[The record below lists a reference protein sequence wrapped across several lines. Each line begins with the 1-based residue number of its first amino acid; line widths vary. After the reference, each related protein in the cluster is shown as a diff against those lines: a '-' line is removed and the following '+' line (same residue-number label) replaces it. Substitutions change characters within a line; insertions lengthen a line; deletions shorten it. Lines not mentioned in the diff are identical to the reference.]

1 MENIPLYNASIIT
14 TFIEYI
20 RKYYPDVDIDSI
32 IDYAEITR
40 YELEDQGCW
49 FNQHQVDRFY
59 EIVVQKT
66 GNPNIARDAG
76 RYTVI
81 SRPFGTLRQYALGFV
96 TPVSAYLLA
105 GKLYPTMSRAVTIK
119 TKKLSSNKVEIVS
132 LPKSGTEEKPY
143 QCENRMGAFEALS
156 KIFTKEYAKVDHPT
170 CIHKGGECCRYIITW
185 ERSPSLIWK
194 MVRNYTLLFSIL
206 VSLALFFIL
215 PIMYWAVLAI
225 TCSFLT
231 MALSLYSG
239 HLEKKDLANTIETQ
253 GDVAKTLLDEINIR
267 YNDSLLVHEIGQ
279 VTSTILDINELVNA
293 VANAMDKRLDF
304 DRGIIMLANREKTRL
319 LYTAGYGY
327 TKDQEEYLQQVE
339 FHLDKPDSKGPF
351 VLAFKEQKPFL
362 VNDIT
367 KIEENLSKRT
377 QELAGQ
383 MGDQSLICVP
393 IVYER
398 ESLGI
403 LGVDNIKTK
412 RSLTQSD
419 MNLLMGISSQIAI
432 GITNAISFKKLQE
445 SEEKYRDLVENA
457 NSIIL
462 RIDTQ
467 GNITFFN
474 EFAQISF
481 GYTEDEIL
489 GRNAVKP
496 IVSKTELS
504 QHNISMLMKDLA
516 AHPERYAIFESENT
530 RKDGEHI
537 WITWTTRPIFD
548 SNGQIAE
555 ILCIGNDITKLKESE
570 QEKTELEAQLQRAQ
584 KMEAIGRLA
593 GGVAHD
599 LNNILTGIVSYPDLL
614 LMQIPED
621 SRLKKPILAIQQSGE
636 KAAAIVQDLLTLAR
650 RGVTFTEVVNLDS
663 IISDYLRS
671 PEHEKLMEFFPNVE
685 FKATLETDLLNT
697 LGSPVHLSKTIMNLI
712 SNAAEAISPEGGKVS
727 ISTANRYVD
736 QPIKGYDH
744 IKEGDYIVL
753 SVTDTGKG
761 ISSDDLSKIFEPF
774 YTKKVMGRS
783 GTGLGLSVVWGT
795 VKDHKGYIDV
805 KSVEEKGTRFNLYF
819 PATRKEAS
827 KKKGPAS
834 IENYMGNEKIL
845 AVDDVKEQRDVV
857 FELLSSLGYSVTTI
871 SSGEE
876 AVEYMKNDSADL
888 VVLDMIMDTGID
900 GLETYKRIVELHPG
914 QKAIIVSGFSE
925 TDRVKKAQE
934 LGVGAYVK
942 KPYVLEKLGVAVRS
956 ELDR

>member
-1 MENIPLYNASIIT
+1 MEDAPLYSSRIIKAYV
-14 TFIEYI
+14 EYL
-20 RKYYPDVDIDSI
+20 KECYPEVDITPI
-32 IDYAEITR
+32 LDYADMTTYEI
-40 YELEDQGCW
+40 EDQAYW
-49 FNQHQVDRFY
+49 FTQRQVDRFY

-66 GNPNIARDAG
+66 GNINTARDAG
-76 RYTVI
+76 RYVI
-81 SRPFGTLRQYALGFV
+81 YSKAYQAINQYALGFI
-96 TPVSAYLLA
+96 TPANAYSLVQKLSANI
-105 GKLYPTMSRAVTIK
+105 SRAVILE
-119 TKKLSSNKVEIVS
+119 TKKLGANKIEFTS
-132 LPKSGTEEKPY
+132 TPKPGVNEKPY
-143 QCENRMGAFEALS
+143 QCENRIGLLEALA
-156 KIFTKEYAKVDHPT
+156 KIFTKEYPNIEHPT

-185 ERSPSLIWK
+185 ERTPSLIWK
-194 MVRNYTLLFSIL
+194 LICNYTLLFSIL
-206 VSLALFFIL
+206 VSLALFFVL

-225 TCSFLT
+225 TCGLLT

-239 HLEKKDLANTIETQ
+239 HLEKKDLANTIKTQ
-253 GDVAKTLLDEINIR
+253 GDAAKDLLDEMNVR
-267 YNDSLLVHEIGQ
+267 YNDTLLVQEIGQ
-279 VTSTILDINELVNA
+279 ASSMTLDIDKLLKSVTEIVE
-293 VANAMDKRLDF
+293 KRLNF

-327 TKDQEEYLQQVE
+327 TNDQEEYLQQIE
-339 FHLDKPDSKGPF
+339 FHLDKPDSKGTF
-351 VLAFKEQKPFL
+351 VVAFKEQKPFL
-362 VNDIT
+362 VNDISE
-367 KIEENLSKRT
+367 IEKDLSKK
-377 QELAGQ
+377 
-383 MGDQSLICVP
+383 SLGFTKKIGSTSFICVP
-393 IVYER
+393 IVYQK
-398 ESLGI
+398 ESLGV
-403 LGVDNIKTK
+403 LAVDNLQSK
-412 RSLTQSD
+412 RPLTQSD
-419 MNLLMGISSQIAI
+419 MNLLMGIASQIAI
-432 GITNAISFKKLQE
+432 GITNAISFEKLQE
-445 SEEKYRDLVENA
+445 SEKKYRELVENA

-462 RIDTQ
+462 RMNTN

-474 EFAQISF
+474 EFAQRF
-481 GYTEDEIL
+481 FDYTEDEIL
-489 GRNAVKP
+489 GQNVGSTILPEGESTKSDLKRLIKNLQQNPQQNTA
-496 IVSKTELS
+496 TE
-504 QHNISMLMKDLA
+504 NENMLKNG
-516 AHPERYAIFESENT
+516 ERA
-530 RKDGEHI
+530 
-537 WITWTTRPIFD
+537 WIAWTYRPIFND
-548 SNGQIAE
+548 KGQFTE
-555 ILCIGNDITKLKESE
+555 ILCIGNDVTKLKRAE
-570 QEKTELEAQLQRAQ
+570 QEKKALEAQLQRAQ

-621 SRLKKPILAIQQSGE
+621 SRLRRPIQSIQQSGE

-650 RGVTFTEVVNLDS
+650 RGVTFTEVVNLNS

-671 PEHEKLMEFFPNVE
+671 PEHEKLMELFPDVE
-685 FKATLETDLLNT
+685 FKAALETDLLNT
-697 LGSPVHLSKTIMNLI
+697 PGSPVHLSKTIMNLI
-712 SNAAEAISPEGGKVS
+712 SNAAEAISPEGGTVS

-795 VKDHKGYIDV
+795 VKDHNGYIDV
-805 KSVEEKGTRFNLYF
+805 KSVEEKGTRFDLYF
-819 PATRKEAS
+819 PATRKEVL

-845 AVDDVKEQRDVV
+845 AVDDVKEQRDIV
-857 FELLSSLGYSVTTI
+857 FELLSSLGYSVTTV

-900 GLETYKRIVELHPG
+900 GLETYKRIIDLHPG

-942 KPYVLEKLGVAVRS
+942 KPYVLEKLGMAVRA

>member
-1 MENIPLYNASIIT
+1 
-14 TFIEYI
+14 
-20 RKYYPDVDIDSI
+20 
-32 IDYAEITR
+32 
-40 YELEDQGCW
+40 
-49 FNQHQVDRFY
+49 
-59 EIVVQKT
+59 QKT
-66 GNPNIARDAG
+66 GNINTARDAG
-76 RYTVI
+76 RYVI
-81 SRPFGTLRQYALGFV
+81 YSKAYQAVNQYALGFI
-96 TPVSAYLLA
+96 TPANAYSLAQKLSANI
-105 GKLYPTMSRAVTIK
+105 SRAITLK
-119 TKKLSSNKVEIVS
+119 TKKLGANKIEFTS
-132 LPKSGTEEKPY
+132 TPKPGVREKPY
-143 QCENRMGAFEALS
+143 QCENRIGLLEALAQV
-156 KIFTKEYAKVDHPT
+156 FTKEYPNIEHPT
-170 CIHKGGECCRYIITW
+170 CIHRGGDCCRYIITW
-185 ERSPSLIWK
+185 KKIPSLIWRLL
-194 MVRNYTLLFSIL
+194 RNYITFL
-206 VSLALFFIL
+206 SLIAFTVLFFVLPAISWVIL
-215 PIMYWAVLAI
+215 ILLDI
-225 TCSFLT
+225 SLILGLSFYSESLRGKELT
-231 MALSLYSG
+231 NA
-239 HLEKKDLANTIETQ
+239 IETQ
-253 GDVAKTLLDEINIR
+253 GDAAKNLLDEMNVR
-267 YNDSLLVHEIGQ
+267 YNDTLLIQEIGQ
-279 VTSTILDINELVNA
+279 VSSMILDI
-293 VANAMDKRLDF
+293 DKLLKSVTKIMEKRSDF
-304 DRGIIMLANREKTRL
+304 DRGMIMLSNKEKTRL

-327 TKDQEEYLQQVE
+327 TKDQKGYLRQIE
-339 FHLDKPDSKGPF
+339 FHLDKPDSRGTF

-362 VNDIT
+362 VNDISE
-367 KIEENLSKRT
+367 IEKDLSKK
-377 QELAGQ
+377 
-383 MGDQSLICVP
+383 SLGFTKKVGSTSFICVP
-393 IVYER
+393 IVYR
-398 ESLGI
+398 KESLGV
-403 LGVDNIKTK
+403 LAVDNLQTK
-412 RSLTQSD
+412 RPLTQSD
-419 MNLLMGISSQIAI
+419 MNLLMGIASQIAI
-432 GITNAISFKKLQE
+432 GITNAISFEKLQE
-445 SEEKYRDLVENA
+445 SEKKYRDLVENA

-474 EFAQISF
+474 EFAQVSF

-489 GRNAVKP
+489 GWNAVK
-496 IVSKTELS
+496 IIASKTELS
-504 QHNISMLMKDLA
+504 QHDISMVMKDLA
-516 AHPERYAIFESENT
+516 AHPEQYVIFESENT
-530 RKDGEHI
+530 RKSGEHI
-537 WITWTTRPIFD
+537 WITWTTKPIFD
-548 SNGQIAE
+548 SNGQIVE
-555 ILCIGNDITKLKESE
+555 ILCIGNDITKLKKSE
-570 QEKTELEAQLQRAQ
+570 LEKNKLEAQLQRAQ
-584 KMEAIGRLA
+584 KMEAVGRLA

-621 SRLKKPILAIQQSGE
+621 SRLRKSILAIQQSGE

-650 RGVTFTEVVNLDS
+650 RGVTFTEAVNLNS

-685 FKATLETDLLNT
+685 FKAALETDLLNT
-697 LGSPVHLSKTIMNLI
+697 LGSRVHLSKTIMNLI

-805 KSVEEKGTRFNLYF
+805 KSVEGKGTRFDLHF
-819 PATRKEAS
+819 PATRKEVP
-827 KKKGPAS
+827 KKEGPAS

-845 AVDDVKEQRDVV
+845 AVDDIKEQRDVV
-857 FELLSSLGYSVTTI
+857 FELLSSLGYSVTTV
-871 SSGEE
+871 SSGEK

-900 GLETYKRIVELHPG
+900 GLETYKRIIELHPG

-942 KPYVLEKLGVAVRS
+942 KPYVLEKLGMAVRA